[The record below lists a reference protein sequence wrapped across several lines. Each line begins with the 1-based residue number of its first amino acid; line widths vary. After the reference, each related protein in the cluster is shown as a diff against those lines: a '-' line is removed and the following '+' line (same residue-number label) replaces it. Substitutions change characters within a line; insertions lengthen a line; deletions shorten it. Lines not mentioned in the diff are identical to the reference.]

1 MKESYFPKMTKIT
14 SVSFYVILIFTVFY
28 GYVGAEDIPSF
39 HDLIWETALKTGNR
53 KISTIAY
60 TGRDIILSARADH
73 VRTGT
78 PVVFRIVSEDADCI
92 HEITSEIKNG
102 KAEAVWRI
110 KCHKAHGSISK
121 SEVIRYTFTC
131 EANGT
136 VSVTSPAVILNFIS
150 RLTVLNGYNS
160 KDSYQLR
167 TEDGS
172 YKKKIH
178 ICDFNDRNASE
189 MILEFDGLKPGHT
202 YFLDYFL
209 EENVSPVTVFENYS
223 FEEIMKD

>member
-1 MKESYFPKMTKIT
+1 MTKTT
-14 SVSFYVILIFTVFY
+14 SALFCFILVFTVFC
-28 GYVGAEDIPSF
+28 GYTGAEDIPSF

-60 TGRDIILSARADH
+60 TGRDIILSAH
-73 VRTGT
+73 TENIRTGT
-78 PVVFRIVSEDADCI
+78 PVVFRIVSEDAVCI
-92 HEITSEIKNG
+92 HEIISEIKNG

-110 KCHKAHGSISK
+110 KCHKALGSINK
-121 SEVIRYTFTC
+121 SELIRYTFTC
-131 EANGT
+131 DANGT
-136 VSVTSPAVILNFIS
+136 VSVPSPAVILNFIS

-178 ICDFNDRNASE
+178 ICDFNDRDASE
-189 MILEFDGLKPGHT
+189 MILEFNGLKPGHT
-202 YFLDYFL
+202 YFMDYCL
-209 EENVSPVTVFENYS
+209 EENVSSVAVFESYS